1 MEQFNVSH
9 GPTNTILIMKKSLCV
24 DILSLEIW
32 GQKAKKQRTSVL
44 DIIYSLPSHIWEN
57 FSATSKF
64 PVILRWEGWTEHKDD
79 SIIVLS
85 WKVIRWSELKWIG
98 PTSPAGEIH
107 ESLALTR
114 NHKCAF
120 QTNISNS
127 CSVDKLHISHI
138 KFLTKSTDFN
148 KPNTFEVYLNCNKKF
163 WGRF

>member
-44 DIIYSLPSHIWEN
+44 DIIYSLPRHTWEI
-57 FSATSKF
+57 FSARSKF

-114 NHKCAF
+114 NHKCTMVLLSKLTF
-120 QTNISNS
+120 QIAALLIREGFKNKIEIFKGTSYRF
-127 CSVDKLHISHI
+127 L
-138 KFLTKSTDFN
+138 KF
-148 KPNTFEVYLNCNKKF
+148 
-163 WGRF
+163 